1 MYAKLVFPP
10 NTSVGSRNRDIARI
24 IHESSSGTASL
35 DNLEFISRPACE
47 FYPGVNSGWTLADS
61 GIINTGAITS
71 ADGRYIFEGSCVD
84 SSKKKYLAVSVH
96 GLYTNSTVLDSP
108 YPGTIIQPIIDKGL
122 ATENFIYGSDITTVA
137 SLTQSSVGYSYNTS
151 GEVYIFATPRKLILI
166 GNAGN
171 SLTATIDLFILM
183 HMEYEENGM
192 SQYFNIV
199 PQTLIAYSLGGQSI
213 GFVPSGTV
221 QGSYYGAGA
230 YDNTTLDM
238 VCFPKSI
245 AISGATARVLTLTN
259 NSGSGY
265 DILHSV
271 IDWSGNAYI
280 FTENGTAAG
289 AYSTSANLRDEMLGN
304 ARQFYN
310 SHKKWNW
317 GPYAGNDWLGRN
329 LGTKKSLTGE
339 WRFPLYPIY
348 CKFDQLNT
356 GLISYAH
363 TNVYHGPNIGLT
375 SGSDIRVNNDNY
387 KYFCGVSNNSYSASL
402 IIKRE

>member
-10 NTSVGSRNRDIARI
+10 NTSAGSRNRDIARI

-35 DNLEFISRPACE
+35 DNLEFVNKLACE

-61 GIINTGAITS
+61 GTINTGAITS

-108 YPGTIIQPIIDKGL
+108 YPGTVIQPIIDKGL
-122 ATENFIYGSDITTVA
+122 ATQNFIYGSDITTVT
-137 SLTQSSVGYSYNTS
+137 SLDKSSVGYSYNSS

-166 GNAGN
+166 GTQGN
-171 SLTATIDLFILM
+171 TSVDVELYILM

-199 PQTLIAYSLGGQSI
+199 PQTLIAYSLGGLSS
-213 GFVPSGTV
+213 GFVPSSTT
-221 QGSYYGAGA
+221 QGSYYGASA

-259 NSGSGY
+259 NAGNGY
-265 DILHSV
+265 DLLHSA
-271 IDWSGNAYI
+271 IDWSGNAYV
-280 FTENGTAAG
+280 FTENGTAVG
-289 AYSTSANLRDEMLGN
+289 VYSTLNNLRDEMLGN

-310 SHKKWNW
+310 SYKKWNY
-317 GPYAGNDWLGRN
+317 GPYASNDFLGKN

-387 KYFCGVSNNSYSASL
+387 KYFCSSNKNSYSASL